1 MPSFSFQLALKLC
14 PTKHRRDPERT
25 RLSLLSLRL
34 NPAKMAMLHAREAV
48 EYQRLRSQAAM
59 WQKAKDALLDR
70 PALAPGMPCLDVG
83 SGPRPF
89 EMT

>member
-1 MPSFSFQLALKLC
+1 
-14 PTKHRRDPERT
+14 
-25 RLSLLSLRL
+25 
-34 NPAKMAMLHAREAV
+34 MAMLHAREAV